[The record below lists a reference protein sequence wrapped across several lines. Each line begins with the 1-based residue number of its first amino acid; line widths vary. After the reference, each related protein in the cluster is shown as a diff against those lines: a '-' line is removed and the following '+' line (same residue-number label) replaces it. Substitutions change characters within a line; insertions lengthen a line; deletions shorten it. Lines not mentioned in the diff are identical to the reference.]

1 MNHHSNKAVHMHTKV
16 VVPVLVNLVGPNMPA
31 VDPGGGGR
39 GRRGGGWGQC
49 GYHAFVISGV

>member
-1 MNHHSNKAVHMHTKV
+1 MHTKV
-16 VVPVLVNLVGPNMPA
+16 VVPVLVNLVGPNTPA

-39 GRRGGGWGQC
+39 GRRGVGWGQC